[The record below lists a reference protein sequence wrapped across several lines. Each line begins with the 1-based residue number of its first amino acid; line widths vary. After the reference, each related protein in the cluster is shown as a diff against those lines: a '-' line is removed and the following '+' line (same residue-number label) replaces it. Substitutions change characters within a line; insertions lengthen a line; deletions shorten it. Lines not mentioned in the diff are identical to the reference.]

1 MLSLIVVLPAIIFVC
16 VLVSAFLKGMSEA
29 KHISLQDGWDYET
42 TADSDFFAGCAYE
55 ETGDPAAFYFFN
67 DPEPAQPVVMPTPKP
82 APKPAPKPKPKP
94 KPAPKRATVSPRV
107 KSLEKQVKELKK
119 MVKDLSSTPQLSKK
133 SSPKVHPLQQDCV
146 DALVAIGYNKTEA
159 KNMVKNNLTDGISTV
174 QDFLV
179 IAMKKG

>member
-1 MLSLIVVLPAIIFVC
+1 M
-16 VLVSAFLKGMSEA
+16 SAFMKGMSEA

-67 DPEPAQPVVMPTPKP
+67 DPEPVQPVAKPTPKP
-82 APKPAPKPKPKP
+82 KPT
-94 KPAPKRATVSPRV
+94 PKRATVSPRV

-119 MVKDLSSTPQLSKK
+119 MVKDLSSTPQVSKK

-146 DALVAIGYNKTEA
+146 DTLVAVGYNKTES
-159 KNMVKNNLTDGISTV
+159 KKMVSELLTPEVSSV
-174 QDFLV
+174 EDFLF
-179 IAMKKG
+179 IAMKK

>member
-1 MLSLIVVLPAIIFVC
+1 MLSLIVVLPAIVFVGI
-16 VLVSAFLKGMSEA
+16 LMSAFLKGMSEA

-67 DPEPAQPVVMPTPKP
+67 DPEPVQSVAKP
-82 APKPAPKPKPKP
+82 AP
-94 KPAPKRATVSPRV
+94 KPAPKRATVSPRI

-119 MVKDLSSTPQLSKK
+119 MVKDLSSTPQVSKK

-159 KNMVKNNLTDGISTV
+159 KNMVKNQLAASIGSV
-174 QDFLV
+174 QDFLTIV
-179 IAMKKG
+179 MRKA

>member
-1 MLSLIVVLPAIIFVC
+1 MLSLIVVLPAIIFVGI
-16 VLVSAFLKGMSEA
+16 LMSAFLKGMSEA
-29 KHISLQDGWDYET
+29 KHISLQDGWDHET

-67 DPEPAQPVVMPTPKP
+67 DPEPVQSVARPVSNPEPKP
-82 APKPAPKPKPKP
+82 APKPAPKS
-94 KPAPKRATVSPRV
+94 APKRATVSPRV

-119 MVKDLSSTPQLSKK
+119 MVKDLSSTPQVSKK

-159 KNMVKNNLTDGISTV
+159 KNMIKNHLAASIGSV
-174 QDFLV
+174 QDFLTIV
-179 IAMKKG
+179 MRKA

>member
-1 MLSLIVVLPAIIFVC
+1 M
-16 VLVSAFLKGMSEA
+16 SAFLKGMSEA

-67 DPEPAQPVVMPTPKP
+67 DPEPVQSVAKPTPKP
-82 APKPAPKPKPKP
+82 TPKP

-119 MVKDLSSTPQLSKK
+119 MVKDLSSTPQVSKK

-174 QDFLV
+174 QDFV
-179 IAMKKG
+179 FIAMKKG

>member
-1 MLSLIVVLPAIIFVC
+1 M
-16 VLVSAFLKGMSEA
+16 KGMSEA

-67 DPEPAQPVVMPTPKP
+67 DPEPVQP
-82 APKPAPKPKPKP
+82 APKPAT
-94 KPAPKRATVSPRV
+94 KRATVNPRV

-119 MVKDLSSTPQLSKK
+119 MVKELSSTPQVTKK
-133 SSPKVHPLQQDCV
+133 SNPKVHPLQQDCV
-146 DALVAIGYNKTEA
+146 DALVALGYNKTES
-159 KNMVKNNLTDGISTV
+159 KNIVRNSLTDDITTV

-179 IAMKKG
+179 IAMKKTN

>member
-1 MLSLIVVLPAIIFVC
+1 M
-16 VLVSAFLKGMSEA
+16 SAFLKGMSEA

-67 DPEPAQPVVMPTPKP
+67 DPEPVQPVAKPTPK
-82 APKPAPKPKPKP
+82 AKP
-94 KPAPKRATVSPRV
+94 KPAPKRAAVSPRV

-119 MVKDLSSTPQLSKK
+119 MVKDLSSTPQVSKK

-159 KNMVKNNLTDGISTV
+159 KNMVKSHLTSSIGSV
-174 QDFLV
+174 QDFLTIV
-179 IAMKKG
+179 MRKA

>member
-1 MLSLIVVLPAIIFVC
+1 MLSLIVVLPAIIFVGI
-16 VLVSAFLKGMSEA
+16 LMSAFLKGMSEA

-67 DPEPAQPVVMPTPKP
+67 DPEPAQPVAKPT
-82 APKPAPKPKPKP
+82 PKPKP
-94 KPAPKRATVSPRV
+94 KPAPKRAAVSPRV

-119 MVKDLSSTPQLSKK
+119 MVKDLSSTPQVSKK

-159 KNMVKNNLTDGISTV
+159 KNMVKSHLTSSIGSV
-174 QDFLV
+174 QDFLTIV
-179 IAMKKG
+179 MRKA